1 MIDRLSNR
9 GASYCEGS
17 EREDGFITSPFLCG
31 YFDEYPQRSEVLQ
44 FNYLGD
50 NQYEKRK
57 SSCFKNLS
65 IRKNP

>member
-31 YFDEYPQRSEVLQ
+31 YFNEYPQRSEVLQ
-44 FNYLGD
+44 L
-50 NQYEKRK
+50 
-57 SSCFKNLS
+57 
-65 IRKNP
+65 II